1 MELISLNHSSVIERR
16 NEILSSENGD
26 ILVED
31 AIVEEVELP
40 VSEISSDQFI
50 LANTSPVTLDEIR
63 RGCIIPVFSKDN
75 ECTISHTEFIEV
87 AGEVAGRFFR
97 GERMM
102 MPSIRVSHPI
112 KGRIP
117 EAMGKPA
124 KDLMD
129 AEKTLYYE
137 RMAFVIEVPGVTE
150 NVSGNSLSLTIG
162 GVRAYNH
169 ENLYNRKSEEKFR
182 IFVGFKNK
190 VCTNLC
196 ISTDGAFREIRV
208 RTLPELAQEIWKLL
222 NDFDPAKQLH
232 SLRNFSNY
240 QLSESQF
247 AHLLGKA
254 RLYQHLPMQDKKD
267 IQQFPL
273 SDTQVGLVAR
283 EYYHDKAFNR
293 DENGNINLWRLYNLF
308 TGANKSSYIDTF
320 LDRGVECFSFTRF
333 LTNQIEAGRRSWYLG
348 DDNIFVKTTR

>member
-1 MELISLNHSSVIERR
+1 MELISLNHSSVIERK
-16 NEILSSENGD
+16 NESLSSETDD

-31 AIVEEVELP
+31 AVIEEVELP
-40 VSEISSDQFI
+40 VSETSTDQFI
-50 LANTSPVTLDEIR
+50 QANTSPVTMVELKK
-63 RGCIIPVFSKDN
+63 GCIIPVFSKDN
-75 ECTISHTEFIEV
+75 ESTISHTEFIEI

-97 GERMM
+97 GERLL

-124 KDLMD
+124 RDLLD

-137 RMAFVIEVPGVTE
+137 RMAFVIEVPGITE
-150 NVSGNSLSLTIG
+150 TVSGNSLSLSIG

-169 ENLYNRKSEEKFR
+169 ENLYNRKSEEKFK
-182 IFVGFKNK
+182 IFIGFKNL

-196 ISTDGAFREIRV
+196 IFTDGAYREIRV
-208 RTLPELAQEIWKLL
+208 RTLHELAQEVWKLL
-222 NDFDPAKQLH
+222 NEFEPAKQLH
-232 SLRNFSNY
+232 LLKNFSNF
-240 QLSESQF
+240 QLTESQF

-254 RLYQHLPMQDKKD
+254 RMYQHLPLQDKKD
-267 IQQFPL
+267 LQQFPL

-283 EYYHDKAFNR
+283 EYYHDKVFSRN
-293 DENGNINLWRLYNLF
+293 ENGSIDLWRLYNLF

-320 LDRGVECFSFTRF
+320 LDRGAQCFQFTNF
-333 LTNQIEAGRRSWYLG
+333 LTRQLDAGGRSWYLG
-348 DDNIFVKTTR
+348 NENFSWK

>member
-1 MELISLNHSSVIERR
+1 MELISLNHSPVIERR
-16 NEILSSENGD
+16 NEILSVENED

-31 AIVEEVELP
+31 AVIEEVELP

-50 LANTSPVTLDEIR
+50 QANTNPVTMVDLKK
-63 RGCIIPVFSKDN
+63 GCIIPVFSKDN
-75 ECTISHTEFIEV
+75 ESTISHTEFIEV

-97 GERMM
+97 GERLL

-137 RMAFVIEVPGVTE
+137 RMAFVIEVPGISE
-150 NVSGNSLSLTIG
+150 NVNGNSLSLTIG

-169 ENLYNRKSEEKFR
+169 ENLYNRKTEEKFK
-182 IFVGFKNK
+182 IFVGFKNL

-196 ISTDGAFREIRV
+196 IFTDGTYREIRV
-208 RTLPELAQEIWKLL
+208 RTLHELAQEVWKLL
-222 NDFDPAKQLH
+222 NEFQPAKQLH
-232 SLRNFSNY
+232 FLRTFGNYSLT
-240 QLSESQF
+240 ESQF

-254 RLYQHLPMQDKKD
+254 RMYQHLPLQDKKD
-267 IQQFPL
+267 LQQFPL

-293 DENGNINLWRLYNLF
+293 DENGSIDLWRLYNLF

-320 LDRGVECFSFTRF
+320 LDRGAQCFQFANF
-333 LTNQIEAGRRSWYLG
+333 LTRQLETGGKSWYLG
-348 DDNIFVKTTR
+348 NENLSWK